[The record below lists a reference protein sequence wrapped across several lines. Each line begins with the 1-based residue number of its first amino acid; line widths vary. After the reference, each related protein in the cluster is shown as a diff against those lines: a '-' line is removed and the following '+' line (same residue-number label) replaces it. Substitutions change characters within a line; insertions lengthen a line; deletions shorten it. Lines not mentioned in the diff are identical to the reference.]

1 MKLRVNPIE
10 IRFLAFR
17 VGDICVLRVTTKII
31 GSISS
36 PETGKKHLIL
46 VNGIEI
52 RFLNELKIFDF

>member
-17 VGDICVLRVTTKII
+17 VGDICVLTKII

-52 RFLNELKIFDF
+52 RVLNELKIFDF